1 MASVEVPPLS
11 QLGKQWLKNW
21 LSRFVM
27 EVRTKK
33 VCSKLTSSY
42 YSLWN
47 NEAFTPEL
55 CLHEM
60 LQADWSMRGPIF
72 HLET

>member
-1 MASVEVPPLS
+1 MNRVKENLIQLSSVGPVVS
-11 QLGKQWLKNW
+11 QKSFL
-21 LSRFVM
+21 RV
-27 EVRTKK
+27 
-33 VCSKLTSSY
+33 
-42 YSLWN
+42 
-47 NEAFTPEL
+47 